1 MKKVLS
7 GNHAAAVAAQ
17 LARVQVSVGYPITPA
32 TQIYEALAEMK
43 AKGEFPGEF
52 IAAESEH
59 SVMAALLGAATAGAR
74 TFTGTSSHGLAY
86 MHEVLHWVAGARL
99 PVVMVDVNR
108 ALAAPWNLW
117 TDQTDSLS
125 QRDTGWMQTYCS
137 TNQEVLD
144 TVLMSFKIAE
154 RVMLPSMVVLDGFTL
169 SHSYEPVNVP
179 AQSEVDAF
187 LPPYKP
193 ELILD
198 PAKPMSFGSLTGPKD
213 YLRLRRRMAADMA
226 EAETAVD
233 EVGREFGALFG
244 RSYGQ
249 LDPYRCEDADTVL
262 VTTGAVGSTA
272 RAAVDQLR
280 EGGLKAGN
288 LRLRSFRPF
297 PAAALRNFVRPGMR
311 LAVVDRNYSPGAGGI
326 WAQEIKAAL
335 YQRTDVS
342 VHGYVT
348 GLGGGDI
355 TVELLREIWHSVD
368 CALKGAI
375 PPPAAWVEDAR

>member
-7 GNHAAAVAAQ
+7 GNHAAAVGAQ
-17 LARVQVSVGYPITPA
+17 LARTQVSVGYPITPA
-32 TQIYEALAEMK
+32 TQVFEALAEMK

-59 SVMAALLGAATAGAR
+59 SVMAALLGASTAGAR
-74 TFTGTSSHGLAY
+74 TFTATSSHGLAY

-99 PVVMVDVNR
+99 PIVMIDVNR

-169 SHSYEPVNVP
+169 SHSYEPVDVP
-179 AQSEVDAF
+179 SQADVDAF
-187 LPPYKP
+187 LPPFRP
-193 ELILD
+193 ELKLD
-198 PAKPMSFGSLTGPKD
+198 PEQPITFGSLTQPKD

-226 EAETAVD
+226 EAEDAIE
-233 EVGREFGALFG
+233 EVGREFGEMFG

-249 LDPYRCEDADTVL
+249 LDPYRCEDAETIL
-262 VTTGAVGSTA
+262 VTSGAVGSTA
-272 RAAVDQLR
+272 RAAVDALR
-280 EGGLKAGN
+280 EKGLKAGN
-288 LRLRSFRPF
+288 LRLRAFRPF
-297 PAAALRNFVRPGMR
+297 PAKALRAFVKPGMK
-311 LAVVDRNYSPGAGGI
+311 LAVVDRNYSPGMGGI
-326 WAQEIKAAL
+326 FAQEIKAAL
-335 YQRTDVS
+335 YPRPGVS

-355 TVELLREIWHSVD
+355 TVELLQEVWERVD
-368 CALKGAI
+368 DAPVAEV
-375 PPPAAWVEDAR
+375 PAATWVEDAR